1 MALRAGVSVLV
12 PLLVLW
18 AIDQQQWSIY
28 AAFGAFTS
36 LYGRNHVHLSRTRMQ
51 LTLGVLLTLATTAG
65 VVVGLSPNRVWLAV
79 PTTALVADGGS
90 LVSDAQDWHPPG
102 PLFLVFAF
110 AACASLPSDGAD
122 VLAAL
127 VVAGASAA
135 FAVLV
140 GGAGAWWRRARGR
153 QAPAPG
159 PVGRRVP

>member
-1 MALRAGVSVLV
+1 M
-12 PLLVLW
+12 
-18 AIDQQQWSIY
+18 
-28 AAFGAFTS
+28 
-36 LYGRNHVHLSRTRMQ
+36 
-51 LTLGVLLTLATTAG
+51 
-65 VVVGLSPNRVWLAV
+65 
-79 PTTALVADGGS
+79 PTTALVAVGGS

-135 FAVLV
+135 FAAFAVLV
-140 GGAGAWWRRARGR
+140 GGAGAWWRRVRGW

-159 PVGRRVP
+159 PVVRRVP